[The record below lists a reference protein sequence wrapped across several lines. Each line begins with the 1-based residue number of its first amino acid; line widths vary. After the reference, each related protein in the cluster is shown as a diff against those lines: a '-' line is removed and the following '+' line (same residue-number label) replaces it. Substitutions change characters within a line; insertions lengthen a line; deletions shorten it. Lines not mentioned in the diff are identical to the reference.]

1 MKYRENGNSIQT
13 EINLKRDGK
22 MKKSLINKTKSSLK
36 DSTVYYLIMAPFMI
50 LFFIFGILP
59 ILASM
64 LLSFFD
70 YDMVSAPIFIGF
82 DNYIRMFTRDQSFLN
97 VVGTTMKFAVL
108 VGPGGYILSFI
119 LAWMI
124 NEFPR
129 PLRVFLTFIFYV
141 PSLVGNAL
149 YIWQVM
155 FSGDSYA
162 YINNLLISFGFITEP
177 IQWFQNT
184 DYNFVLIVIIQ
195 LWMSMG
201 MSFLANIAGL
211 QNVNT
216 ELYEA
221 GAIDGIKT
229 RWHELWYIT
238 MPSMKTI
245 LLFSA
250 VMQIQTAFS
259 MGSLQQSLV
268 GYPSVNNS
276 VDTLV
281 LLISDVGTARY
292 EMGYA
297 AALSVFLF
305 VIIIIFRYAIGAV
318 LNLVGKSDN

>member
-1 MKYRENGNSIQT
+1 
-13 EINLKRDGK
+13 
-22 MKKSLINKTKSSLK
+22 MKKSPNLIKEKLKS
-36 DSTVYYLIMAPFMI
+36 DDFAFYVFMAPFMLAFL
-50 LFFIFGILP
+50 LFTVVP
-59 ILASM
+59 IVSSM
-64 LLSFFD
+64 VLSFFD
-70 YDMVSAPIFIGF
+70 YDMVSTPIWIGLE
-82 DNYIRMFTRDQSFLN
+82 NYIRMFTADELFFKVLANSL
-97 VVGTTMKFAVL
+97 KFGIL
-108 VGPGGYILSFI
+108 VGPGGYLLAFL

-129 PLRVFLTFIFYV
+129 AIRVLLTFIFYV

-149 YIWQVM
+149 YIFQVM

-177 IQWFQNT
+177 IQWFQDPT
-184 DYNFVLIVIIQ
+184 YNFVLIVGIQ

-201 MSFLANIAGL
+201 VSFLANIAGL
-211 QNVNT
+211 QNVNS

-221 GAIDGIKT
+221 GAIDGIRT

-259 MGSLQQSLV
+259 MGALQTTLA

-276 VDTLV
+276 LDTLV
-281 LLISDVGTARY
+281 QYIGDVGTTRY

-305 VIIIIFRYAIGAV
+305 ALIIVFRYLISAL
-318 LNLVGKSDN
+318 LNLVGKSDH

>member
-1 MKYRENGNSIQT
+1 MMSDDLSFY
-13 EINLKRDGK
+13 LF
-22 MKKSLINKTKSSLK
+22 MVPFVSLFLLF
-36 DSTVYYLIMAPFMI
+36 TVI
-50 LFFIFGILP
+50 P
-59 ILASM
+59 ILASVF
-64 LLSFFD
+64 LSFFD
-70 YDMVSAPIFIGF
+70 YDMVSTPIWIGF
-82 DNYIRMFTRDQSFLN
+82 DNYIRMFTSDELFFTVLGNSL
-97 VVGTTMKFAVL
+97 KFGIL
-108 VGPGGYILSFI
+108 VGPGGYILAFL

-129 PLRVFLTFIFYV
+129 AIRVLLTFIFYV
-141 PSLVGNAL
+141 PSLASNAT
-149 YIWQVM
+149 YIFQIM

-162 YINNLLISFGFITEP
+162 YINNLLISFGFVTEP
-177 IQWFQNT
+177 IQWFQDT
-184 DYNFVLIVIIQ
+184 EYNFVLIVCIQ

-201 MSFLANIAGL
+201 VSFLANIAGL

-259 MGSLQQSLV
+259 MGALQTTLA

-276 VDTLV
+276 LDTLV
-281 LLISDVGTARY
+281 QYLGDVGTTRY

-297 AALSVFLF
+297 AALSVVLF
-305 VIIIIFRYAIGAV
+305 AIIITFRYLIGGL
-318 LNLVGKSDN
+318 LNLVGKSDS

>member
-1 MKYRENGNSIQT
+1 
-13 EINLKRDGK
+13 
-22 MKKSLINKTKSSLK
+22 MKKSLNNQLKSSMK
-36 DSTVYYLIMAPFMI
+36 ESTVYYLIMAPFML
-50 LFFIFGILP
+50 LFFTFGILP

-64 LLSFFD
+64 VLSFFD
-70 YDMVSAPIFIGF
+70 YDMVSTPIFIGF
-82 DNYIRMFTRDQSFLN
+82 DNYIRMFTGDQAFFN
-97 VVGTTMKFAVL
+97 VVGTTLKFAIL
-108 VGPGGYILSFI
+108 VGPGGYVLAFI

-129 PLRVFLTFIFYV
+129 PIRVFLTFIFYV

-149 YIWQVM
+149 YIWQIM

-184 DYNFVLIVIIQ
+184 EYNFILIVVIQ

-305 VIIIIFRYAIGAV
+305 VVIIIFRYAIGAL
-318 LNLVGKSDN
+318 LNLVGKSDS

>member
-1 MKYRENGNSIQT
+1 
-13 EINLKRDGK
+13 
-22 MKKSLINKTKSSLK
+22 MKKGLNKSKTRSLREGI
-36 DSTVYYLIMAPFMI
+36 VFYIFMAPFMI
-50 LFFIFGILP
+50 AFVLFSVIP
-59 ILASM
+59 IISSM
-64 LLSFFD
+64 VLSFFD
-70 YDMVSAPIFIGF
+70 YDMVSTPIFIGF
-82 DNYIRMFTRDQSFLN
+82 ENYIRMFTADDLFFK
-97 VVGTTMKFAVL
+97 VVGNTLKFAVL
-108 VGPGGYILSFI
+108 VGPGGYLLAFL

-129 PLRVFLTFIFYV
+129 PIRVLLTFVFYT

-149 YIWQVM
+149 YIFQVM

-162 YINNLLISFGFITEP
+162 YINNFLISFGFITEP
-177 IQWFQNT
+177 IQWFQEVE
-184 DYNFVLIVIIQ
+184 YNFVLIVAIQ

-201 MSFLANIAGL
+201 VSFLANIAGL
-211 QNVNT
+211 QNVNS

-221 GAIDGIKT
+221 GAIDGIRT

-238 MPSMKTI
+238 LPSMKTI

-259 MGSLQQSLV
+259 MGALQQQLA
-268 GYPSVNNS
+268 GYPSVSNS

-281 LLISDVGTARY
+281 SFIGDVGTTRY

-305 VIIIIFRYAIGAV
+305 IVIIIFRYVIGAV

>member
-1 MKYRENGNSIQT
+1 
-13 EINLKRDGK
+13 
-22 MKKSLINKTKSSLK
+22 MKKSPNLTKKKLMK
-36 DSTVYYLIMAPFMI
+36 DDVSFYLFMSPFMLVFL
-50 LFFIFGILP
+50 LFTVIP
-59 ILASM
+59 IISSM
-64 LLSFFD
+64 VLSFFD
-70 YDMVSAPIFIGF
+70 YDMVSTPIFIGF
-82 DNYIRMFTRDQSFLN
+82 ENYVRMFTADDLFFTVLANSL
-97 VVGTTMKFAVL
+97 KFGIL
-108 VGPGGYILSFI
+108 VGPGGYLLAF
-119 LAWMI
+119 LMAWMI

-129 PLRVFLTFIFYV
+129 AIRVLLTFIFYV

-149 YIWQVM
+149 YIFQVM

-162 YINNLLISFGFITEP
+162 YINNFLISFGLITEP
-177 IQWFQNT
+177 IQWFQST
-184 DYNFVLIVIIQ
+184 DYNFTLIVCIQ

-201 MSFLANIAGL
+201 TSFLANIAGL
-211 QNVNT
+211 QNVNH

-221 GAIDGIKT
+221 GAIDGIRT

-259 MGSLQQSLV
+259 MGALQTTLS

-281 LLISDVGTARY
+281 QYIGDVGTTRY

-297 AALSVFLF
+297 AALSVLLF
-305 VIIIIFRYAIGAV
+305 IIIIIFRYLIGGL
-318 LNLVGKSDN
+318 LNLVGKGDS

>member
-1 MKYRENGNSIQT
+1 
-13 EINLKRDGK
+13 L
-22 MKKSLINKTKSSLK
+22 KKSPSLTKKRLVK
-36 DSTVYYLIMAPFMI
+36 DDISFYLFMAPFMLAFF
-50 LFFIFGILP
+50 LFTVIP
-59 ILASM
+59 IVSSM
-64 LLSFFD
+64 VLSFFD
-70 YDMVSAPIFIGF
+70 YDMVSTPIFVGF
-82 DNYIRMFTRDQSFLN
+82 ENYIRMFTADDLFFTVLANSLSF
-97 VVGTTMKFAVL
+97 GIL
-108 VGPGGYILSFI
+108 VGPGGYLLAFL

-129 PLRVFLTFIFYV
+129 VIRVFLTFIFYV

-149 YIWQVM
+149 YIFQIM

-177 IQWFQNT
+177 IQWFQNPE
-184 DYNFVLIVIIQ
+184 YNFVLIVAIQ
-195 LWMSMG
+195 LWSSMG
-201 MSFLANIAGL
+201 VSFLANIAGL

-221 GAIDGIKT
+221 GAIDGIRT

-259 MGSLQQSLV
+259 MGALQTTLA

-276 VDTLV
+276 LDTLV
-281 LLISDVGTARY
+281 QYIGDIGTTRY

-305 VIIIIFRYAIGAV
+305 AIIIIFRYLIGGL
-318 LNLVGKSDN
+318 LNLIGKSDR

>member
-1 MKYRENGNSIQT
+1 MKNSLNN
-13 EINLKRDGK
+13 EL
-22 MKKSLINKTKSSLK
+22 KKSMKE
-36 DSTVYYLIMAPFMI
+36 STVYYFIMAPFMI
-50 LFFIFGILP
+50 LFFTFGILP

-64 LLSFFD
+64 VLSFFD
-70 YDMVSAPIFIGF
+70 YDMVSTPIFVGF
-82 DNYIRMFTRDQSFLN
+82 DNYIRMFTRDQAFFN
-97 VVGTTMKFAVL
+97 VVGTTLKFAIL
-108 VGPGGYILSFI
+108 LGPGGYVLAFI

-129 PLRVFLTFIFYV
+129 PIRVFLTFIFYV

-149 YIWQVM
+149 FIWQIM

-162 YINNLLISFGFITEP
+162 YVNNLLISFGFITEP

-184 DYNFVLIVIIQ
+184 EYNFILIVVIQ

-259 MGSLQQSLV
+259 MGSLQQTLV

-305 VIIIIFRYAIGAV
+305 VVIIIFRYAIGAL
-318 LNLVGKSDN
+318 LNLVGKSDS

>member
-1 MKYRENGNSIQT
+1 
-13 EINLKRDGK
+13 
-22 MKKSLINKTKSSLK
+22 MKKSLNNGLK
-36 DSTVYYLIMAPFMI
+36 RSIKESTVYYLIMAPFMV
-50 LFFIFGILP
+50 LFFTFGILP

-64 LLSFFD
+64 VLSFFD
-70 YDMVSAPIFIGF
+70 YDMVSSPIFIGF
-82 DNYIRMFTRDQSFLN
+82 DNYIRMFTRDQAFFG
-97 VVGTTMKFAVL
+97 VVGTTLKFAVL
-108 VGPGGYILSFI
+108 VGPGGYILAFI

-129 PLRVFLTFIFYV
+129 PVRVFLTFIFYV

-149 YIWQVM
+149 YIWQIM

-184 DYNFVLIVIIQ
+184 QYNFILIVIIQ

-259 MGSLQQSLV
+259 MGTLQQTLV

-305 VIIIIFRYAIGAV
+305 VIIIIFRYAIGAL
-318 LNLVGKSDN
+318 LNLVGKSDR

>member
-1 MKYRENGNSIQT
+1 
-13 EINLKRDGK
+13 
-22 MKKSLINKTKSSLK
+22 MKKGSGLAKKKLMK
-36 DSTVYYLIMAPFMI
+36 DDVSFYLFMAPFMLAFI
-50 LFFIFGILP
+50 LFTVLP

-64 LLSFFD
+64 VLSFFD
-70 YDMVSAPIFIGF
+70 YDMVSTPIFIGF
-82 DNYIRMFTRDQSFLN
+82 ENYVRMFTGDDLFFTVLANSL
-97 VVGTTMKFAVL
+97 KFGIL
-108 VGPGGYILSFI
+108 VGPGGYLLAF
-119 LAWMI
+119 LMAWMI

-129 PLRVFLTFIFYV
+129 AIRVFLTFVFYV

-149 YIWQVM
+149 YIFQVM

-162 YINNLLISFGFITEP
+162 YINNFLISFGLITEP
-177 IQWFQNT
+177 IQWFQN
-184 DYNFVLIVIIQ
+184 DSYNFVIIVCIQ

-201 MSFLANIAGL
+201 VSFLANIAGL
-211 QNVNT
+211 QNVNS

-221 GAIDGIKT
+221 GAIDGIRT

-259 MGSLQQSLV
+259 MGALQTSLA

-281 LLISDVGTARY
+281 QYIGDVGTTRY

-305 VIIIIFRYAIGAV
+305 IIIIIFRYLIGGL
-318 LNLVGKSDN
+318 LNLIGKSDN

>member
-1 MKYRENGNSIQT
+1 
-13 EINLKRDGK
+13 
-22 MKKSLINKTKSSLK
+22 MKKSPDLVNKKGLK
-36 DSTVYYLIMAPFMI
+36 ESTVFYLIMAPFMI
-50 LFFIFGILP
+50 LFFVFGILP

-64 LLSFFD
+64 VLSFFD
-70 YDMVSAPIFIGF
+70 YDMVSTPIFIGF
-82 DNYIRMFTRDQSFLN
+82 DNYIRMFTGDQAFFN
-97 VVGTTMKFAVL
+97 VVGTTLKFAIL
-108 VGPGGYILSFI
+108 VGPGGYIMAFV

-129 PLRVFLTFIFYV
+129 PIRVFLTFIFYV
-141 PSLVGNAL
+141 PSLAGHAL
-149 YIWQVM
+149 YIWQIM

-177 IQWFQNT
+177 IQWFQST
-184 DYNFVLIVIIQ
+184 EYNFTLIVIIQ

-221 GAIDGIKT
+221 GAIDGIRT

-305 VIIIIFRYAIGAV
+305 AVIIIFRYAIGAL
-318 LNLVGKSDN
+318 LNLVGKSDS

>member
-1 MKYRENGNSIQT
+1 MAAVFE
-13 EINLKRDGK
+13 K
-22 MKKSLINKTKSSLK
+22 MKGGNQMIKNGKKHRKRMNKE
-36 DSTVYYLIMAPFMI
+36 DVVFYLYTIPFLSM
-50 LFFIFGILP
+50 FFIFNILP
-59 ILASM
+59 VLSSFA
-64 LLSFFD
+64 LSFFD
-70 YDMVSAPIFIGF
+70 FDMVSMPIFNGLS
-82 DNYIRMFTRDQSFLN
+82 NYIRMFTKDELFLK
-97 VVGTTMKFAVL
+97 VLGTTLRFAV
-108 VGPGGYILSFI
+108 VAGPVSYLLAFL

-124 NEFPR
+124 DEFSKPV
-129 PLRVFLTFIFYV
+129 RVFLTFVFYV

-149 YIWQVM
+149 YIWQIM

-177 IQWFQNT
+177 IQWFQ
-184 DYNFVLIVIIQ
+184 DAAYNFTVIMIIQ

-201 MSFLANIAGL
+201 TSFLANMAGL

-221 GAIDGIKT
+221 GAIDGIRT

-238 MPSMKTI
+238 LPSMKSI

-250 VMQIQTAFS
+250 VMQIQAVFS
-259 MGSLQQSLV
+259 ASSLMQTLA

-281 LLISDVGTARY
+281 SYISDMGTTRY

-297 AALSVFLF
+297 SALSVLLF
-305 VIIIIFRYAIGAV
+305 IIILIVRYLIGGL

>member
-1 MKYRENGNSIQT
+1 
-13 EINLKRDGK
+13 
-22 MKKSLINKTKSSLK
+22 MKKSPDLANKKGLK
-36 DSTVYYLIMAPFMI
+36 ESTVYYLIMAPFMI
-50 LFFIFGILP
+50 LFFVFGILP

-64 LLSFFD
+64 VLSFFD
-70 YDMVSAPIFIGF
+70 YDMVSTPIFIGF
-82 DNYIRMFTRDQSFLN
+82 ENYIRMFTGDQAFFN
-97 VVGTTMKFAVL
+97 VVGTTLKFAIL
-108 VGPGGYILSFI
+108 VGPGGYIMAFV

-129 PLRVFLTFIFYV
+129 PIRVFLTFIFYV
-141 PSLVGNAL
+141 PSLAGHAL
-149 YIWQVM
+149 YIWQIM

-177 IQWFQNT
+177 IQWFQST
-184 DYNFVLIVIIQ
+184 DYNFTLIVVIQ

-221 GAIDGIKT
+221 GAIDGIRT

-259 MGSLQQSLV
+259 MGTLQQTLV

-281 LLISDVGTARY
+281 LLIQDVGTARY

-305 VIIIIFRYAIGAV
+305 AVIIIFRYAIGAL
-318 LNLVGKSDN
+318 LNLVGNSDR

>member
-1 MKYRENGNSIQT
+1 
-13 EINLKRDGK
+13 
-22 MKKSLINKTKSSLK
+22 MKKSPDLANKKGLK
-36 DSTVYYLIMAPFMI
+36 ESTVYYLIMAPFMI
-50 LFFIFGILP
+50 LFFVFGILP

-64 LLSFFD
+64 VLSFFD
-70 YDMVSAPIFIGF
+70 YDMVSTPIFIGF
-82 DNYIRMFTRDQSFLN
+82 DNYIRMFTGDQAFFN
-97 VVGTTMKFAVL
+97 VVGTTLKFAIL
-108 VGPGGYILSFI
+108 VGPGGYILAFT

-129 PLRVFLTFIFYV
+129 AIRVFLTFIFYV
-141 PSLVGNAL
+141 PSLAGHAL
-149 YIWQVM
+149 YIWQIM

-177 IQWFQNT
+177 IQWFQST
-184 DYNFVLIVIIQ
+184 DYNFTLIVVIQ

-221 GAIDGIKT
+221 GAIDGIRT

-259 MGSLQQSLV
+259 MGTLQQSLV

-281 LLISDVGTARY
+281 LLIQDVGTARY

-305 VIIIIFRYAIGAV
+305 AVIIIFRYAIGAL

>member
-1 MKYRENGNSIQT
+1 
-13 EINLKRDGK
+13 
-22 MKKSLINKTKSSLK
+22 MKKSPNLVKEKLKS
-36 DSTVYYLIMAPFMI
+36 DDFAFYLFMAPFMLTFL
-50 LFFIFGILP
+50 LFTVVP
-59 ILASM
+59 IVSSM
-64 LLSFFD
+64 VLSFFD
-70 YDMVSAPIFIGF
+70 YDMVSTPIWIGF
-82 DNYIRMFTRDQSFLN
+82 ENYIRMFTADELFFKVLANSL
-97 VVGTTMKFAVL
+97 KFGIL
-108 VGPGGYILSFI
+108 VGPGGYLLAFL

-129 PLRVFLTFIFYV
+129 AVRVLLTFIFYV

-149 YIWQVM
+149 YIFQVM

-162 YINNLLISFGFITEP
+162 YINNILISFGFVTEP
-177 IQWFQNT
+177 IQWFQ
-184 DYNFVLIVIIQ
+184 DPKYNFVLIVGIQ

-201 MSFLANIAGL
+201 VSFLDNIAGL
-211 QNVNT
+211 QNVNS

-221 GAIDGIKT
+221 GAIDGIRT

-259 MGSLQQSLV
+259 MGALQTTLA

-276 VDTLV
+276 LDTLV
-281 LLISDVGTARY
+281 QYIGDVGTTRY

-305 VIIIIFRYAIGAV
+305 ALIIIFRYLISAL
-318 LNLVGKSDN
+318 LNLVGKSDH